1 MACRAR
7 LHYRLETGRG
17 RSPNFAWSASWHS
30 MKGPAV
36 LLLVGQLRDLLV
48 LELAREVV
56 VLVLA
61 LVQHGQVQVKVERDC
76 QRQEE
81 SVQHGHE
88 PGHDQR
94 QRQCRLRR

>member
-1 MACRAR
+1 M
-7 LHYRLETGRG
+7 
-17 RSPNFAWSASWHS
+17 
-30 MKGPAV
+30 
-36 LLLVGQLRDLLV
+36 
-48 LELAREVV
+48 

-61 LVQHGQVQVKVERDC
+61 LVQHGQVQVKVELDC

-94 QRQCRLRR
+94 QRQCRLRRLGTVENCPRRGKLSLLQPRLAQVQRASLRG